1 MKDLIPSLVD
11 VINTE
16 KLHVET
22 VNLALPMD
30 VEQKPG
36 VSDRSKVRLSDAEGR
51 GGEWSVPSLRELYR
65 GDKIPPQDMNY
76 YPEEYSAMFFAIEK
90 NVLFAGDFVDIRDEE
105 IARLYRLVRR
115 KPDGRSEGFLH
126 DVLYQSAA
134 LMLGLKAVSQEEF
147 EAIFD
152 QLAASARGWR
162 ESYSSRNYIAYL
174 RETFRQDENEHSG
187 RAQLVDRMRKSF
199 PLEKGQ
205 MVELTGEKMSEV
217 ILDFAGPLLDRARSK
232 QEKESVLGMAILVWN
247 ATFVSGK
254 QEILKELKGCSVPL
268 DGKEQGEFDAVT
280 EEVVNFLWER
290 KNTLFEKYQ
299 RCISD
304 YQLEPMK
311 DGAILNVGS
320 FDISDRKRGHE
331 EKVASKGF
339 FGKMRDKLK
348 GQ

>member
-1 MKDLIPSLVD
+1 MKDLMPSLVN

-22 VNLALPMD
+22 ISLTLPMD
-30 VEQKPG
+30 VEQNPG
-36 VSDRSKVRLSDAEGR
+36 VSDRSKVRLSDTEGR
-51 GGEWSVPSLRELYR
+51 GGEWRVPSLRALFR
-65 GDKIPPQDMNY
+65 GDKIPPQDMDH
-76 YPEEYSAMFFAIEK
+76 YPEEYSAMFFVIEK
-90 NVLFAGDFVDIRDEE
+90 NVLFAGDFIDIRDEE
-105 IARLYRLVRR
+105 IARLYSLVRR
-115 KPDGRSEGFLH
+115 KPDGRSEGVLH

-134 LMLGLKAVSQEEF
+134 LILGLQAVSQAEF

-152 QLAASARGWR
+152 QLVASARGWR

-205 MVELTGEKMSEV
+205 IVESTGEKMSEV
-217 ILDFAGPLLDRARSK
+217 ILDFAGPLLDRARNK

-268 DGKEQGEFDAVT
+268 DGKEQGKFDAVT
-280 EEVVNFLWER
+280 EEVVDFLWER
-290 KNTLFEKYQ
+290 KNTLFGKYQ
-299 RCISD
+299 KCISD
-304 YQLEPMK
+304 YQLELTK
-311 DGAILNVGS
+311 DGIIFNVGS
-320 FDISDRKRGHE
+320 FDVSDQKQGHE
-331 EKVASKGF
+331 EKVTSKGL
-339 FGKMRDKLK
+339 FGKIRNKFK